1 MNNNIAEIAEIEE
14 EIEWLESQQVGLEMD
29 DIDYISLQ
37 FEINMNREYIQTIKN
52 EMGG

>member
-1 MNNNIAEIAEIEE
+1 MNNIIAEIAEIEE